1 MIVFYDPTPVSTNPD
16 RYRILWTAKG
26 DRDDLTEGKAN
37 WIEVADQAIET
48 LDGWVVEGGALV
60 LADLTA
66 YRRKAIAQIN
76 GAAGQTRLEFI
87 TDIPGQQMLYQ
98 AKEQEAAAY
107 LAESPAPVDLSA
119 YPLMA
124 AEVGPGLTALTPLDL
139 AQTWLAMANQ
149 WRLVAAAIENVRL
162 LHVYAVEQAAD
173 LATID
178 QYVAQALSLLASI
191 VTPQP

>member
-37 WIEVADQAIET
+37 WIEVADQALET

-66 YRRKAIAQIN
+66 YRREAIARIN
-76 GAAGQTRLEFI
+76 EAAGQTRLQFI

-107 LAESPAPVDLSA
+107 LAESPAPVDLSN

-124 AEVGPGLTALTPLDL
+124 AEVGAGLTALTPLDL

>member
-1 MIVFYDPTPVSTNPD
+1 MFVFHDPVPVSTNPD
-16 RYRILWTAKG
+16 TFAIRFVVYGDDELITRGRTDWVEVPDQDLPQLDAWRIA
-26 DRDDLTEGKAN
+26 
-37 WIEVADQAIET
+37 
-48 LDGWVVEGGALV
+48 GGALV
-60 LADLTA
+60 LADLA
-66 YRRKAIAQIN
+66 PYRREAIARIN

-98 AKEQEAAAY
+98 AKEAEAAAY
-107 LAESPAPVDLSA
+107 LVESPAPADLSA

>member
-37 WIEVADQAIET
+37 WIEVADQALET

-66 YRRKAIAQIN
+66 YRREAIARIN
-76 GAAGQTRLEFI
+76 EAAGQTRLQFI

-107 LAESPAPVDLSA
+107 LAESPAPADLSN

-139 AQTWLAMANQ
+139 AQTWLAMAAQ
-149 WRLVAAAIENVRL
+149 WRGVAATIENIRL
-162 LHVYAVEQAAD
+162 SHVYIIEQAPD

-178 QYVAQALSLLASI
+178 QATAQCLSYLALI
-191 VTPQP
+191 TPQP